1 MIRNFLTAFSVTMNA
16 IILLDPVTE
25 WNQIVKA
32 AQERNLVTI
41 AVQLSPVPSHMRKFI
56 PTEET
61 LLDAGVDHVLDLQD
75 RDCFNCVNALQLLK
89 IEENLRIQAAI
100 PLSETAVDYVDV
112 IAAMLGV
119 EHHNV
124 LHLVTSRRDKGYM
137 KEAVLRSGVR
147 VAAFARIRD
156 SCEIQTF
163 LDEHLLDWPVVI
175 KTPQGF
181 STTDVYICKSLSEAR
196 QAVDSIVGSLGPEGR
211 QVRQALIEEYV
222 DGTEFAVNLM
232 AFEGKLTVTDV
243 WKYFKTENARYNR
256 AEICDPND
264 ETLQHVVD
272 YSLRVGHAVGIRY
285 GAGHVEVKAELDFDG
300 TFVDP
305 CMIEVGSR
313 LSGGRKATMTQAA
326 LKGTWD
332 PFSAMIDAHSGVQPE
347 FPSSFTPKL
356 FVQHLFLPV
365 NRAGFVEDVELD
377 ASDLNTLH
385 SLAML
390 VKKGDFV
397 KETTDITSCAGFLW
411 FVGDKADVEHDVE
424 RALSSFKLTVTDKAG

>member
-1 MIRNFLTAFSVTMNA
+1 MNA

-25 WNQIVKA
+25 WNQILKA
-32 AQERNLVTI
+32 AKERNLVTI
-41 AVQLSPVPSHMRKFI
+41 AIQLSPVPGHMRKFI
-56 PTEET
+56 PTEEA
-61 LLDAGVDHVLDLQD
+61 LREAGVDHVLDLQD
-75 RDCFNCVNALQLLK
+75 RDCFNCVNVLQLLK
-89 IEENLRIQAAI
+89 IDENLRIQAAI

-112 IAAMLGV
+112 IAAMLGL
-119 EHHNV
+119 EHHNL
-124 LHLVTSRRDKGYM
+124 LHQITSRRDKGYM

-147 VAAFARIRD
+147 VAAFARICD
-156 SCEIQTF
+156 PCEIQNF
-163 LDEHLLDWPVVI
+163 LDEHFLDWPVVI

-181 STTDVYICKSLSEAR
+181 STTDVYICESLLEAR
-196 QAVDSIVGSLGPEGR
+196 RAVDSIVGSLGPEGR
-211 QVRQALIEEYV
+211 RVRHALVEEYV

-243 WKYFKTENARYNR
+243 WRYVKTDKARYTQ

-264 ETLQHVVD
+264 ETLQHVVE
-272 YSLRVGHAVGIRY
+272 YCVRVGHAVGIRF

-326 LKGTWD
+326 LKGAWD
-332 PFSAMIDAHSGVQPE
+332 PFSAMIDAHSGVQPK

-365 NRAGFVEDVELD
+365 DRTGYVEDVHLD
-377 ASDLNTLH
+377 ETDLTTLH
-385 SLAML
+385 SLAMI

-411 FVGDKADVEHDVE
+411 FVGEKADVEHDAE
-424 RALSSFKLTVTDKAG
+424 RALSSFKLTVTDKAD